1 MITQHG
7 TSTYDI
13 PFGSRA
19 TNAQNL
25 FSMSTTQI
33 AVDFGGTTLDL
44 YNITQINN
52 RILYE
57 LINPNENQV
66 QRKINGTLISPIVN
80 KSVFSGTNPYTML
93 IGGFHNNSASFESR
107 NTNTQWYSVK
117 IRNGLNLIRDF
128 IPVKRKTD
136 NKVGLYDLVE
146 HKFYGNSGSGD
157 FVAGPE
163 IYPMEG
169 YTQLEWLKASGNYT
183 SSRGY
188 YGAMI
193 DTNVVM
199 SNTVSVEIKFKIPSA
214 TPGWSALLGAASLN
228 NNNNFYIVRPWRDT
242 SKITIQQPVNDS
254 ANYGI
259 ACNENE
265 HTITY
270 YGNDGKTVF
279 DGTSYS
285 TGNKIADTEYKTLAL
300 FGTNNL
306 TKYDSCSS
314 ATIYYCKIW
323 DNGNLVRNLI
333 PCKRDSNNTLGM
345 YDVVNNVFYSNI
357 NTEGEV
363 FTAGPEV

>member
-1 MITQHG
+1 MAEVRSGSFDTNVIYWSSTNRMFFRFSWSLSSQSTENNTSTISWTLQFLDLAAYTGNYRGTTDNWDGVIINGTRVLGKGIQGVFGNRWYYGNSKSGTLVIQHNDDGTKTFSVSVSIQSTNGDGWSGSRSYELPKIDVSKDMNIRLGDNVIKKAYVGTTEVKEVFYGDINIFPGYTRLEYIKTTGTQYIDTRVLPTKDINWSVDFMITQHG

-25 FSMSTTQI
+25 LSMSTSQI

-157 FVAGPE
+157 FVAGP
-163 IYPMEG
+163 
-169 YTQLEWLKASGNYT
+169 
-183 SSRGY
+183 
-188 YGAMI
+188 
-193 DTNVVM
+193 VV
-199 SNTVSVEIKFKIPSA
+199 
-214 TPGWSALLGAASLN
+214 
-228 NNNNFYIVRPWRDT
+228 
-242 SKITIQQPVNDS
+242 
-254 ANYGI
+254 
-259 ACNENE
+259 
-265 HTITY
+265 
-270 YGNDGKTVF
+270 
-279 DGTSYS
+279 
-285 TGNKIADTEYKTLAL
+285 
-300 FGTNNL
+300 
-306 TKYDSCSS
+306 
-314 ATIYYCKIW
+314 
-323 DNGNLVRNLI
+323 
-333 PCKRDSNNTLGM
+333 
-345 YDVVNNVFYSNI
+345 
-357 NTEGEV
+357 
-363 FTAGPEV
+363 